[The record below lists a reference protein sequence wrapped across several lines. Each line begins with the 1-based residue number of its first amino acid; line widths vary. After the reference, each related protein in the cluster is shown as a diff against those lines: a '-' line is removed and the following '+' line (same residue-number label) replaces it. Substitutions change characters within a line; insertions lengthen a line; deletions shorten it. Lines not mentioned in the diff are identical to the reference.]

1 MKKKTI
7 GIAITTLAVFVGLGY
22 YFFFYSP
29 HRKAV
34 NHFEAVASQVK
45 KKNDDLN
52 STISKAEKLVKKNEE
67 PLEQRT
73 LDNLKTSISEAK
85 KNRRTIPKIKD
96 KTEDIKKQTKILSKK
111 IDYSAEKK
119 AINNNTELYQT
130 SVTQLKQITNPSQS
144 FIEERLKEIDTVTSV
159 QSVTE
164 SNDPNKSLNKQG
176 GYTASVYFTDSQVT
190 ESVEG
195 NDTVTKGNDA
205 GGNVEVYKTK
215 EEAEKRNDY
224 LSSFDGQGILNP
236 GSHYVY
242 GTIIIRT
249 SRHLTASQQQ
259 ELTKKIYEKL
269 IEIKDGKST
278 SQSQKKKEIT
288 PNSSNKLQP
297 STSTEQEQQNNSGSV
312 QPSQQTTAP
321 TKNSTSQSSSDE
333 EIAHGGFG
341 GAWGDYDG
349 GYENGY
355 LNGYE
360 DGVNSVPSS
369 ETPEEVWTYEDSIG
383 YKMSIGEYTESSDV
397 SQP

>member
-7 GIAITTLAVFVGLGY
+7 GISITTLAVLISLGY

-29 HRKAV
+29 HEKAV
-34 NHFEAVASQVK
+34 KHFEATASQVK

-96 KTEDIKKQTKILSKK
+96 KIEDIKKQTKILSKK

-119 AINNNTELYQT
+119 DINNNAELYQT

-164 SNDPNKSLNKQG
+164 SNDPNKNLNKQG
-176 GYTASVYFTDSQVT
+176 GYTASVYFTDNQVT
-190 ESVEG
+190 EFVEG

-224 LSSFDGQGILNP
+224 LSSFDGQGLLNP

-242 GTIIIRT
+242 GTVIIRT

-269 IEIKDGKST
+269 IEIKDSNST
-278 SQSQKKKEIT
+278 NQSQKKTEST
-288 PNSSNKLQP
+288 SSSSNKSQP
-297 STSTEQEQQNNSGSV
+297 TTATEQEQQNNSGSV
-312 QPSQQTTAP
+312 QPSQSTNKP
-321 TKNSTSQSSSDE
+321 TESSTPESSSDE
-333 EIAHGGFG
+333 EIPNNGLGS
-341 GAWGDYDG
+341 AWGNYDN

-360 DGVNSVPSS
+360 DGVNSVPST

-383 YKMSIGEYTESSDV
+383 YKMSIGEYTESSND